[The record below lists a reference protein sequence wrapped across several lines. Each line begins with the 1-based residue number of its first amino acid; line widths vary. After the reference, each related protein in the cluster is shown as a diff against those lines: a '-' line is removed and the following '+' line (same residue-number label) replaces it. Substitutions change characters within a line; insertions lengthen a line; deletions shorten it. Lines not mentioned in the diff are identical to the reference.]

1 MANIILIRMV
11 IKPILKKSI
20 DMDIVGITINQKE
33 NIKEEENNDRS
44 IKK

>member
-1 MANIILIRMV
+1 MANIISIRMV